1 MNTLKRDLQKCL
13 PFRGFFLFHE
23 IQSKC
28 SKHNEKEESEC
39 EIVDYDH
46 VYETNHDTE
55 FKSETVDN
63 FPLPFN
69 EF

>member
-1 MNTLKRDLQKCL
+1 M
-13 PFRGFFLFHE
+13 FHE

-55 FKSETVDN
+55 FKTETVDN